1 MQKVMKS
8 TKKDISLIL
17 CIICFCYLIFKIFIQ
32 KEIIMTNN
40 SILKIIYF
48 FKIDKLLFCIP
59 ILYYFIKNNKVNEY
73 FKTNRKLNIG
83 DFITYFALIF
93 WIDILLN
100 FLISFIGNIEEK
112 KLIIHRPIY
121 IEIIYAIFIA
131 PILEEIIFRGVLMT
145 NLKKYGIKTAIIV
158 SSLFFG
164 LSHYNV
170 YMIIPAFF
178 IGIVLS
184 YIAYKYSI
192 KYSIL
197 IHLLINTVARI
208 SEIIFALKEEKNIF
222 FLGMISILL
231 FIFCLVFFIIG
242 LKKRNYRDIF
252 LVFKLNEEDRKNIVI
267 FLKNNIL
274 YILVIFIIVFSNL
287 LFNYRLF

>member
-1 MQKVMKS
+1 M
-8 TKKDISLIL
+8 
-17 CIICFCYLIFKIFIQ
+17 
-32 KEIIMTNN
+32 
-40 SILKIIYF
+40 
-48 FKIDKLLFCIP
+48 
-59 ILYYFIKNNKVNEY
+59 
-73 FKTNRKLNIG
+73 NIG

-131 PILEEIIFRGVLMT
+131 PILEEIIFRGVLMA

-184 YIAYKYSI
+184 YIVYKYSI

-197 IHLLINTVARI
+197 IHLLINIVARI
-208 SEIIFALKEEKNIF
+208 PEIIFILKKEKNIF

-242 LKKRNYRDIF
+242 LKKRNYRDVF
-252 LVFKLNEEDRKNIVI
+252 SVFKLNEEDRKNIVI

-287 LFNYRLF
+287 LFNYRLL

>member
-17 CIICFCYLIFKIFIQ
+17 CIIYFSYLIFKIFIQ

-40 SILKIIYF
+40 SILKTIYF

-131 PILEEIIFRGVLMT
+131 PILEEIIFRGVLMA

-170 YMIIPAFF
+170 Y
-178 IGIVLS
+178 
-184 YIAYKYSI
+184 KYSI

-197 IHLLINTVARI
+197 IHLLINIVARI
-208 SEIIFALKEEKNIF
+208 PEIIFILKKEKNIF

-242 LKKRNYRDIF
+242 LKKRNYRDVF
-252 LVFKLNEEDRKNIVI
+252 SVFKLNEEDRKNIVI

>member
-1 MQKVMKS
+1 M
-8 TKKDISLIL
+8 
-17 CIICFCYLIFKIFIQ
+17 
-32 KEIIMTNN
+32 
-40 SILKIIYF
+40 
-48 FKIDKLLFCIP
+48 
-59 ILYYFIKNNKVNEY
+59 
-73 FKTNRKLNIG
+73 NIG

-131 PILEEIIFRGVLMT
+131 PILEEIIFRGVLMA

-184 YIAYKYSI
+184 YIVYKYSI

-197 IHLLINTVARI
+197 IHLLINIVARI
-208 SEIIFALKEEKNIF
+208 PEIIFILKKEKNIF

-242 LKKRNYRDIF
+242 LKKRNYRDVF
-252 LVFKLNEEDRKNIVI
+252 SVFKLNEEDRKNIVI

>member
-1 MQKVMKS
+1 
-8 TKKDISLIL
+8 
-17 CIICFCYLIFKIFIQ
+17 
-32 KEIIMTNN
+32 
-40 SILKIIYF
+40 
-48 FKIDKLLFCIP
+48 
-59 ILYYFIKNNKVNEY
+59 
-73 FKTNRKLNIG
+73 
-83 DFITYFALIF
+83 
-93 WIDILLN
+93 
-100 FLISFIGNIEEK
+100 
-112 KLIIHRPIY
+112 
-121 IEIIYAIFIA
+121 
-131 PILEEIIFRGVLMT
+131 
-145 NLKKYGIKTAIIV
+145 
-158 SSLFFG
+158 
-164 LSHYNV
+164 
-170 YMIIPAFF
+170 MIIPAFF

>member
-17 CIICFCYLIFKIFIQ
+17 CIIYFSYLIFKIFIQ

-40 SILKIIYF
+40 SILKTIYF

-83 DFITYFALIF
+83 DFITYFVLIF

-131 PILEEIIFRGVLMT
+131 PILEEIIFRGVLMA

-184 YIAYKYSI
+184 YIVYKYSI

-197 IHLLINTVARI
+197 IHLLINIVARI
-208 SEIIFALKEEKNIF
+208 PEIIFILKKEKNIF

-242 LKKRNYRDIF
+242 LKKRNYRDVF
-252 LVFKLNEEDRKNIVI
+252 SVFKLNEEDRKNIVI